1 MSVSGIGRD
10 LGGDIMEHLGA
21 EAWFADREK
30 VLRWTKRAGRARQ
43 EIVANIGQ
51 NIEGCHKPESVAKLR
66 RLWDEWEAG
75 SSKVAVFS
83 REIEGGRRRKWNLLM
98 PVHGPEGFRGV
109 VELVFVTEVGEA

>member
-1 MSVSGIGRD
+1 MSG
-10 LGGDIMEHLGA
+10 LGHKTAGDILEHLGA

-30 VLRWTKRAGRARQ
+30 VLRWANRAGRSRQ
-43 EIVANIGQ
+43 EIAANIGQ

-66 RLWDEWEAG
+66 RLYDEWEAG
-75 SSKVAVFS
+75 SSKVAVYS
-83 REIEGGRRRKWNLLM
+83 REVEGGRRRKRNVLV